1 MTSVSTRP
9 SYSCASKAEVT
20 RKCTAAISAC
30 RRESSWQLAL
40 SLLSQVEVSQA
51 QPDVIIYTAAI
62 STCERVSRWQE
73 ALSLLDRLEEQE
85 LEPDLIVYN
94 AAISACEK
102 GGQWQPAALCLSDM
116 QDASVRRDV
125 ITYNATISSLE
136 KGNQWHHAFSVLSDI
151 EEKIRPGVVTYNAS
165 ITASGRGGQ
174 WQLALALLDGL
185 EKRSLESTPVSC
197 SSAVC
202 SCARAA
208 QWELALSLMSTFQA
222 QDLLAN
228 AVVFGAAISACENR
242 GRWQHALSLLC
253 DMDHRRLSQDVIVYG
268 AVISACEKAGQ
279 WSTALGILSDFL
291 IRGGQPDVI
300 AFNAAISACEKGS
313 QWLHAATLLQQ
324 MHDIS
329 VQGDVVTISAAI
341 SAYEKG
347 GRWQNALGL
356 LTSVLEHDVKLDV
369 IAHAAA
375 ISACERGSCWKE
387 ALHLLESSC
396 AQKQPVND
404 VAFDMS
410 LRACQKGSQWS
421 HAARLLQTLQED
433 YLRSASLTFG
443 DLHLR
448 PKTNKKQKVEDADP
462 DFDFVLDHAR
472 IEFGRGR
479 HPGAPAHGAHVTYR
493 NGRCTDYESSG
504 RAISPVLLLA
514 VLALVLALG
523 GRRGFAAPGAGG
535 AEADDYEAAFKK
547 RLKQVRDTTPA
558 PKEAPKKAK
567 KSEPFLNAAFFDGRA
582 VEPESGKNFLTM
594 PEWNVLLKLVGVLM
608 VLTTVVFAYK
618 MPVVN
623 ISGREVIPRLG
634 TAGAITA
641 AVTIERMI
649 SQSVR
654 TSSGRLPAATLRDRW
669 SIFRGTIG
677 KQAALNFLQ
686 FGTTREMRLALD
698 HVVPPSVSIMFAC
711 GAVGVPCSSL
721 QYNWTIQD
729 TYRHFKV
736 EPPVAPGFLGFV
748 RQNVAPGIFWAF
760 LRAGCGTGGSL
771 YLGPSVAD
779 HMQSRAEAHGLQL
792 PGRVCSF
799 LAGLA
804 TGACGSLATQ
814 WVHNISLVA
823 GRMSALGET
832 TQAPHYTTAALYK
845 AQRELGL
852 SLVYANFGS
861 RMAINAVSV
870 ALLNACDIF
879 IVQPA

>member
-1 MTSVSTRP
+1 MMALSTRP
-9 SYSCASKAEVT
+9 SSSAVKAEVT
-20 RKCTAAISAC
+20 RKCTGAVSAC

-51 QPDVIIYTAAI
+51 QPDVIIYTAVI
-62 STCERVSRWQE
+62 STCERVSRWQQ
-73 ALSLLDRLEEQE
+73 ALRLLDRLEEQE

-94 AAISACEK
+94 AVISACEK

-116 QDASVRRDV
+116 QDASVRSDV

-136 KGNQWHHAFSVLSDI
+136 KGNQWQKAFSVLSDI
-151 EEKIRPGVVTYNAS
+151 EQKIRPAVITYNAS

-174 WQLALALLDGL
+174 WQLALELLDVL
-185 EKRSLESTPVSC
+185 EKRSLERTAVSS

-208 QWELALSLMSTFQA
+208 QWELALSLMSKFQA

-228 AVVFGAAISACENR
+228 AIVLGAAISACENR

-253 DMDHRRLSQDVIVYG
+253 DMHHKRIPQDVIVYG

-279 WSTALGILSDFL
+279 WSTALGLLSEFL
-291 IRGGQPDVI
+291 IKGGQPDVI
-300 AFNAAISACEKGS
+300 AFNATISACEKGS

-329 VQGDVVTISAAI
+329 IQGDVVTISAAI

-347 GRWQNALGL
+347 GRWQDALAL

-433 YLRSASLTFG
+433 YLRSAGLAFG
-443 DLHLR
+443 DPWHLR

-479 HPGAPAHGAHVTYR
+479 HPGATPAHGAHVTYR

-504 RAISPVLLLA
+504 AAGPVLLALLA
-514 VLALVLALG
+514 FLALG
-523 GRRGFAAPGAGG
+523 LLGRGFAAPGAD
-535 AEADDYEAAFKK
+535 ADYEAAFKK
-547 RLKQVRDTTPA
+547 RLKQVRDAPATPA
-558 PKEAPKKAK
+558 PKKAQKAK

-634 TAGAITA
+634 TASVITA

-654 TSSGRLPAATLRDRW
+654 TSSGRLPAATLSDRW

-686 FGTTREMRLALD
+686 FGITREMRLALD

-711 GAVGVPCSSL
+711 GAVGVPFSSL

-736 EPPVAPGFLGFV
+736 EPPVAAGFLGFV

-771 YLGPSVAD
+771 YWGPSVAD
-779 HMQSRAEAHGLQL
+779 QMQNRAKAYGLQL
-792 PGRVCSF
+792 PGPLCSF

-804 TGACGSLATQ
+804 TGASGSLATQ
-814 WVHNISLVA
+814 WIHNVSLVA

-845 AQRELGL
+845 ARRELGL